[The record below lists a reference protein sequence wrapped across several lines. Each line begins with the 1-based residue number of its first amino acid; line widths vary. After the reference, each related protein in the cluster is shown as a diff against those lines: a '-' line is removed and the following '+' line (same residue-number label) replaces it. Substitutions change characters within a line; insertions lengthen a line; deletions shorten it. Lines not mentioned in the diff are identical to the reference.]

1 MPTALV
7 TGATG
12 LVGSHI
18 VERLRADGWSV
29 RALVRDRDGERP
41 SGRQRWDGIAWLRV
55 QGVRLAPGDI
65 LDVRTF
71 EESARG
77 CDVIFHTAA
86 AVTPAAQRAHP
97 YDAYR
102 IPNVEGTRNAITA
115 AERSGARLL
124 HLSSVAVYGPKAR
137 YESEAGREHARGGVD
152 ETTPLRPLPE
162 RAFYARSKRESEEL
176 VLEAHA
182 AKRIWAT
189 AVRPDVIYGPRD
201 RQFVP
206 RIARL
211 LRLRVAPIVG
221 GGHTTLAIVHAAHV
235 ADGAVLAATTS
246 SAGGAVYNLANDF
259 DVSVADFLRFAARGF
274 GHTLRLVSV
283 PVWLAQL
290 GLSLTKGMLSIA
302 RGGGMSVVTSAS
314 LAFLTKN
321 NPFTSDRARRE
332 LGWTPSLRPEIGVPE
347 AFRWW
352 NEQRR

>member
-1 MPTALV
+1 VPTALV

-18 VERLRADGWSV
+18 TERLRRDGWNV
-29 RALVRDRDGERP
+29 RALVRERDGEKAR
-41 SGRQRWDGIAWLRV
+41 GGNLWDGIAWLRA
-55 QGVRLAPGDI
+55 QGVSLAAGDI

-71 EESARG
+71 VEAARG
-77 CDVIFHTAA
+77 CEMIFHTAA
-86 AVTPAAQRAHP
+86 AVTPPTQRAHP

-124 HLSSVAVYGPKAR
+124 QLSSVAVYGPKAR
-137 YESEAGREHARGGVD
+137 YDSPAGREQRSGGVD

-162 RAFYARSKRESEEL
+162 RAFYARSKRESEDL

-182 AKRIWAT
+182 AGRIWAT

-221 GGHTTLAIVHAAHV
+221 GGRTTLAIVHAAHV

-246 SAGGAVYNLANDF
+246 SAGGRVYNLANDF
-259 DVSVADFLRFAARGF
+259 DVTVADFLRLAARGL
-274 GHTLRLVSV
+274 GHTVQLVRV

-290 GLSLTKGMLSIA
+290 GLSVTKGMLSVV

-314 LAFLTKN
+314 LAFLTKD
-321 NPFTSDRARRE
+321 NPFTSDRARQE
-332 LGWTPSLRPEIGVPE
+332 LGWNPTLRPDIGVPE
-347 AFRWW
+347 SFRWW
-352 NEQRR
+352 TEQRR